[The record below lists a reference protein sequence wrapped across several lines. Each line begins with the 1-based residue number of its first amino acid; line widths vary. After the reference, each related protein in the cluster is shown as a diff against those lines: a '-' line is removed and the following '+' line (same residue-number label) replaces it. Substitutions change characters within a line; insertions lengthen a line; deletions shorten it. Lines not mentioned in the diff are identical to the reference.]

1 MASPP
6 FNPNEAV
13 PSDNGIVSQFPGQE
27 RTFREIIES
36 WIIWE
41 HGRSGHHAFLRMDTS
56 TRDADSTWEAGS
68 VVYNT
73 TLGSFQFV
81 TSIGPVVWRN
91 LSFETGVRMFF
102 NQTAATLGWTKE
114 SNAAYENAGIKL
126 TTGTVDA
133 PTGDV
138 AWGDIFSAAYEIAG
152 ATEGHAITAN
162 EMAVHAHGLGADTI
176 LKSAGLTVT
185 AGGAS
190 GLLGSL
196 ADSNDLSN
204 TAGNGEEHAH
214 DIELSLD
221 IALKTVEAIV
231 AVRD

>member
-6 FNPNEAV
+6 FNPNETV
-13 PSDNGIVSQFPGQE
+13 PTDNGIVSQFPGQE

-41 HGRSGHHAFLRMDTS
+41 HGRSGHHAFLQQTTASRDGDT
-56 TRDADSTWEAGS
+56 TWEAGS

-73 TLGSFQFV
+73 TLGSFQFC
-81 TSIGPVVWRN
+81 TSIGPVVWKN
-91 LSFETGVRMFF
+91 LSFETGVRAFF
-102 NQTAATLGWTKE
+102 NQTAAPLGWTKE
-114 SNAAYENAGIKL
+114 SDAAYENAGIKL

-138 AWGDIFSAAYEIAG
+138 AWGDIFSATYALTG
-152 ATEGHAITAN
+152 DTEGHALTEA
-162 EMAVHAHGLGADTI
+162 ELAAHTHSYNRPL
-176 LKSAGLTVT
+176 AGTGGDG
-185 AGGAS
+185 GGATFE
-190 GLLGSL
+190 GSVG
-196 ADSNDLSN
+196 DVTGSTGD
-204 TAGNGEEHAH
+204 GEEHVHAI
-214 DIELSLD
+214 DLTLD